1 MNSKVVAPVLAS
13 VAALGI
19 VGGVAAAQA
28 FKPVEKPQQQVRF
41 VDPAAQTV
49 TQTPTVAV
57 TTPSVTATTS
67 APVKSVKVAVKST
80 PKATTTSVAPQTV
93 QRQAIVS
100 ETPAAPAPVNPAP
113 ASPGVPVMKG
123 HPVGTVTY
131 DPNAPEPTKP

>member
-19 VGGVAAAQA
+19 VGGIAAAQA

-67 APVKSVKVAVKST
+67 APAPVKSVKVAVKST
-80 PKATTTSVAPQTV
+80 PKAPTTSVAPQTV
-93 QRQAIVS
+93 QRQAVVS
-100 ETPAAPAPVNPAP
+100 ETPAAPAPVN
-113 ASPGVPVMKG
+113 
-123 HPVGTVTY
+123 
-131 DPNAPEPTKP
+131 

>member
-19 VGGVAAAQA
+19 VGGIAAAQA

-100 ETPAAPAPVNPAP
+100 QDPTPVQTQPTQAAPAGPPPPPVKWGTNDQPP
-113 ASPGVPVMKG
+113 TPPSASK
-123 HPVGTVTY
+123 
-131 DPNAPEPTKP
+131 